1 MEASIDI
8 VGDHLP
14 WIAGLD
20 LLAAIRRT
28 APSAALALSVAVY
41 LGV

>member
-1 MEASIDI
+1 VEACIDM

-14 WIAGLD
+14 WIAGPD